1 MAPSVKVGRP
11 VSRFTFAG
19 SVEGASVGAAVLS
32 AAEDSASAV
41 GAAVAVASGS
51 LAALSSAGFEPQPAN
66 TVRLSS
72 KALHNANIL
81 FFNFIN
87 LHLLISA
94 IYYSPK
100 RTELQQKMHE
110 NCRAAPKCRYQ
121 AAQRAQS

>member
-1 MAPSVKVGRP
+1 M
-11 VSRFTFAG
+11 G
-19 SVEGASVGAAVLS
+19 SAVLS

-87 LHLLISA
+87 LHLLIST
-94 IYYSPK
+94 I
-100 RTELQQKMHE
+100 
-110 NCRAAPKCRYQ
+110 
-121 AAQRAQS
+121 

>member
-1 MAPSVKVGRP
+1 
-11 VSRFTFAG
+11 
-19 SVEGASVGAAVLS
+19 VESASVGSAVLS
-32 AAEDSASAV
+32 AAEDSAFAV

-51 LAALSSAGFEPQPAN
+51 LAALSSVGFDPQPAN

>member
-19 SVEGASVGAAVLS
+19 SAEGASVGAAVLS

-51 LAALSSAGFEPQPAN
+51 LAALSSVGFDPQPAN

-72 KALHNANIL
+72 KALHSANIL

-87 LHLLISA
+87 LHLLIST
-94 IYYSPK
+94 I
-100 RTELQQKMHE
+100 
-110 NCRAAPKCRYQ
+110 
-121 AAQRAQS
+121 

>member
-19 SVEGASVGAAVLS
+19 SVESASVGSAVLS

-51 LAALSSAGFEPQPAN
+51 LAALSSVGFDPQPAN

-72 KALHNANIL
+72 KALHSANIL
-81 FFNFIN
+81 FFNFVN
-87 LHLLISA
+87 LHLLIST
-94 IYYSPK
+94 I
-100 RTELQQKMHE
+100 
-110 NCRAAPKCRYQ
+110 
-121 AAQRAQS
+121 

>member
-19 SVEGASVGAAVLS
+19 SVEGAFVGSAVLS

-51 LAALSSAGFEPQPAN
+51 LAALSSVDFDPQPAN

-72 KALHNANIL
+72 KALHSANIL
-81 FFNFIN
+81 FFNFTN
-87 LHLLISA
+87 LRLLISA
-94 IYYSPK
+94 I
-100 RTELQQKMHE
+100 
-110 NCRAAPKCRYQ
+110 
-121 AAQRAQS
+121 

>member
-1 MAPSVKVGRP
+1 MAPSRQGRQA

-19 SVEGASVGAAVLS
+19 SVEGASVGSAVLS

-51 LAALSSAGFEPQPAN
+51 LAALSSVGFDPQPAN

-72 KALHNANIL
+72 KALHSANIL

-87 LHLLISA
+87 LHLLIST
-94 IYYSPK
+94 I
-100 RTELQQKMHE
+100 
-110 NCRAAPKCRYQ
+110 
-121 AAQRAQS
+121 